1 MPWLEIFKNE
11 TWTHLKYT
19 VYKAQHHNMCCM
31 WGTACQLLFLWLVM
45 YCAASEFNPI
55 QLEILSF
62 PLIKMTVP
70 DDDVLHVM
78 GCPMVDTN
86 WPPFHL
92 SFAQMKRFSPS
103 SDGACHYLI
112 QQIKELSLVT
122 LSPHAA
128 SRSPAIIIIS
138 PFIQL
143 PAKHPI

>member
-1 MPWLEIFKNE
+1 MPCLEIFKKNMKK
-11 TWTHLKYT
+11 LKYT
-19 VYKAQHHNMCCM
+19 VYKAQHHNICGM

-45 YCAASEFNPI
+45 NCAASEFNPT
-55 QLEILSF
+55 QLKILSSS
-62 PLIKMTVP
+62 LIKMTVP
-70 DDDVLHVM
+70 DDDIYHVM
-78 GCPMVDTN
+78 GCPMVDAN

-92 SFAQMKRFSPS
+92 SFAQMKRFPPS

-128 SRSPAIIIIS
+128 SRSSAIIIIS

-143 PAKHPI
+143 PAKQPI